1 MRLADRARLDQR
13 RIFASGFT
21 ESVTIAFAS
30 GEQVG
35 TNGIWFE
42 GAELVEAG
50 DYLQVSSSKPS
61 IVVLRNELPGKPR
74 AEDDRVCFCD
84 QWFTVADC
92 EPLHPGMWRIRL
104 HKESA

>member
-13 RIFASGFT
+13 RIFASGFA
-21 ESVTIAFAS
+21 EPVTIAFAN
-30 GEQVG
+30 GQQVA
-35 TNGIWFE
+35 TSGIWFE
-42 GAELVEAG
+42 GAELVETG

-61 IVVLRNELPGKPR
+61 IVVLRNDLPSKPR
-74 AEDDRVCFCD
+74 AEDDRVSYYG
-84 QWFTVADC
+84 QWYTVADC